1 MTGLQGIH
9 NTHSLSLLKR
19 LLHSIERVENQPQ
32 VLPTQIF
39 FYLRISPKYIL
50 IDILFGGR
58 KMSNTEKASGHTQY
72 TVYDNQYSICLH
84 FCQQANLFAY
94 SMFCLRQAF
103 LRSSRL
109 QGTIA
114 CMCQLFLP

>member
-39 FYLRISPKYIL
+39 FYLLILPKYIL

-84 FCQQANLFAY
+84 LITLPYFY
-94 SMFCLRQAF
+94 DT
-103 LRSSRL
+103 RSS
-109 QGTIA
+109 
-114 CMCQLFLP
+114 QLALSV